1 MAIWAR
7 CYLGHNVT
15 TRPRRQPH
23 HTYTHAHE
31 AVQTGTESTT
41 ALDISAEAV
50 NASVYPCPDLTCQA
64 TKAISDTSPL
74 RSSARFTGRVG

>member
-1 MAIWAR
+1 MSPRDRAVSPITRTRAR
-7 CYLGHNVT
+7 TH
-15 TRPRRQPH
+15 TRGGPDTPDRHR
-23 HTYTHAHE
+23 
-31 AVQTGTESTT
+31 VRESTA